1 MVRPGLLGC
10 AGQKCALVRTPGV
23 IQPGGGLP
31 SLSGTHMVT
40 PDTEAVTSSGRQS
53 GHRVTH
59 ADAPRIPEG
68 TLGWGVQLEAG
79 AGARQRHGV
88 GGQLGAGAGVC
99 QRVTLCWEG
108 AAPCGLLPCRS
119 PCFSGNDENL
129 INCVK
134 MISNCFQFYFC

>member
-1 MVRPGLLGC
+1 MIQLGD
-10 AGQKCALVRTPGV
+10 
-23 IQPGGGLP
+23 GLP

-79 AGARQRHGV
+79 AGARQRR
-88 GGQLGAGAGVC
+88 GGRAAGCRGWSLSESDALLGRGSSLWLVAL
-99 QRVTLCWEG
+99 QITLFF
-108 AAPCGLLPCRS
+108 R
-119 PCFSGNDENL
+119 
-129 INCVK
+129 K
-134 MISNCFQFYFC
+134 